1 MNVFVLVRAIVYAT
15 AFVGLLLVYVPSRL
29 LAESGIV
36 RPPVLG
42 TPQIAGMIT
51 TAIGA
56 ALAFWCILAFVFVGK
71 GTAAPFDPPRRL
83 VIAGPYRFVRNP
95 MYIGAIVAMIGVAVS
110 YGSLSILIYAGFIFL
125 ATHLFVI
132 AYEEP
137 VLRQTFGEEYEG
149 YCRQVRRWMPSFR
162 PGKKSC

>member
-1 MNVFVLVRAIVYAT
+1 MNLFVLVRAIIYAT
-15 AFVGLLLVYVPSRL
+15 VFVGLLLVYVPSWL
-29 LAESGIV
+29 LAESGIL
-36 RPPVLG
+36 RPPAIG
-42 TPQIAGMIT
+42 APQIAGMII

-56 ALAFWCILAFVFVGK
+56 ALALWCILTFVFIGK

-83 VIAGPYRFVRNP
+83 VIGGPYRFVRNP
-95 MYIGAIVAMIGVAVS
+95 MYIGAIVAMIGVALS
-110 YGSLSILIYAGFIFL
+110 YGSVSIMIYAGFIFL

-137 VLRQTFGEEYEG
+137 VLRRTFGEEYEA

-162 PGKKSC
+162 PDKKSF

>member
-1 MNVFVLVRAIVYAT
+1 MNLFVLVRAIIYAT
-15 AFVGLLLVYVPSRL
+15 VFVGLLLVYVPNRL

-36 RPPVLG
+36 RPPVIG
-42 TPQIAGMIT
+42 APQIAGMIT

-56 ALAFWCILAFVFVGK
+56 ALAFWCILKFVFIGK

-83 VIAGPYRFVRNP
+83 VIGGPYRFVRNP
-95 MYIGAIVAMIGVAVS
+95 MYIGAIVAMIGVALS
-110 YGSLSILIYAGFIFL
+110 YGSLLILIYAGFIFL

-137 VLRQTFGEEYEG
+137 VLRRTFGQEYEA
-149 YCRQVRRWMPSFR
+149 YCRQVRRWMPGFR
-162 PGKKSC
+162 PHKKSC